1 MRRWFDMSK
10 GTDRT
15 LEEVLQSTSD
25 CLYPA
30 EMGKRVVNLASADCD
45 GDTALH
51 VLIWRSDTSGA
62 ILLIKS
68 GANVNAIGDMGE
80 TPLHVA
86 IRKDNRAVVRALIAA
101 GAETDIV
108 SEFGAT
114 ARALAAEKDIDIS
127 DDGSSHKG

>member
-10 GTDRT
+10 ATDRT
-15 LEEVLQSTSD
+15 LEDVLQSTSD

-30 EMGKRVVNLASADCD
+30 EMGKRAVNIASTDCD

-127 DDGSSHKG
+127 GGRSLHKE

>member
-1 MRRWFDMSK
+1 MAK
-10 GTDRT
+10 RT
-15 LEEVLQSTSD
+15 GRTVEEVLQSTSD

-30 EMGKRVVNLASADCD
+30 EMGKRIVNLASADCD

-51 VLIWRSDTSGA
+51 VLIWRSDTPGA
-62 ILLIKS
+62 ILLIES

-86 IRKDNRAVVRALIAA
+86 IRKDNRAVVHALIAA

-114 ARALAAEKDIDIS
+114 ARTLAAEKDIDIWGC
-127 DDGSSHKG
+127 GSLDKE

>member
-1 MRRWFDMSK
+1 MGK

-30 EMGKRVVNLASADCD
+30 EMGKRIVNLASADCD

-62 ILLIKS
+62 ILLIES

-86 IRKDNRAVVRALIAA
+86 LRKDDRAVVRALIAA
-101 GAETDIV
+101 GAKTDIL

-114 ARALAAEKDIDIS
+114 AKALAAEKDIDIS
-127 DDGSSHKG
+127 GDVSSHKE

>member
-1 MRRWFDMSK
+1 
-10 GTDRT
+10 

-30 EMGKRVVNLASADCD
+30 EMGKRTVNLASTDCD

-62 ILLIKS
+62 LLLIES
-68 GANVNAIGDMGE
+68 GANVNAVGDMGE

-86 IRKDNRAVVRALIAA
+86 IRKENQALVRALIAA

-108 SEFGAT
+108 SEFGST
-114 ARALAAEKDIDIS
+114 ARALAAEKGIALS
-127 DDGSSHKG
+127 RTA

>member
-1 MRRWFDMSK
+1 MSK
-10 GTDRT
+10 ATDRT
-15 LEEVLQSTSD
+15 VEDVLQSTSE

-30 EMGKRVVNLASADCD
+30 EMGKRAVNLASADCD

-62 ILLIKS
+62 LLIIEN

-86 IRKDNRAVVRALIAA
+86 IRKDNRAVIRALIAA

-108 SEFGAT
+108 SEFGST
-114 ARALAAEKDIDIS
+114 ARTLAAEKGIDL
-127 DDGSSHKG
+127 SHNA

>member
-1 MRRWFDMSK
+1 MSK
-10 GTDRT
+10 ATDRT
-15 LEEVLQSTSD
+15 VEDVLQSTSE

-30 EMGKRVVNLASADCD
+30 EMGERAVNFASADCD

-62 ILLIKS
+62 LLLIEN

-86 IRKDNRAVVRALIAA
+86 IRKDNRALIRALMAA

-108 SEFGAT
+108 SEFGST
-114 ARALAAEKDIDIS
+114 ARVLAAEKGIDLS
-127 DDGSSHKG
+127 QNV

>member
-1 MRRWFDMSK
+1 
-10 GTDRT
+10 
-15 LEEVLQSTSD
+15 
-25 CLYPA
+25 
-30 EMGKRVVNLASADCD
+30 MGKRAVTLASTDCD

-68 GANVNAIGDMGE
+68 GANGNAIGDMGA
-80 TPLHVA
+80 TLLHIA
-86 IRKDNRAVVRALIAA
+86 IRKDNRTVVRALIAA
-101 GAETDIV
+101 GAETDIN

-127 DDGSSHKG
+127 GSRSLYTE